1 MSSKKDLASS
11 RLVSKKEK
19 IFNWII
25 FVLLLLGAVVMV
37 FPLIYMIATSFMTKN
52 QILSGTLTILPDPIL
67 IGKYSEVLK
76 KGQFINGIFNSLK
89 VAIPVLI
96 IGGFTSSLAAFG
108 FAKMRF
114 RGKNALFLAL
124 LATNMIPFAVVM
136 IPQFVM
142 FTILVWTNTLLPLI
156 IPGCF
161 GNVSIIFFL
170 RQNLIGI
177 PDDLMEAAKLDGCG
191 YFRTFLQIFM
201 PLMKWALATQMM

>member
-89 VAIPVLI
+89 IY
-96 IGGFTSSLAAFG
+96 
-108 FAKMRF
+108 
-114 RGKNALFLAL
+114 
-124 LATNMIPFAVVM
+124 
-136 IPQFVM
+136 
-142 FTILVWTNTLLPLI
+142 LLPRRI
-156 IPGCF
+156 RICKNEISWQKCIVSGIAGNHYDSVCGCHDSTVCHVYQTGLDQYSASTYYSGMLWKCQYYLF
-161 GNVSIIFFL
+161 PSTEPDRNSGRSDGSSKIGWMWIFPYVSSDFYAIDEGGSGNAADVVVYG
-170 RQNLIGI
+170 NL
-177 PDDLMEAAKLDGCG
+177 E
-191 YFRTFLQIFM
+191 
-201 PLMKWALATQMM
+201 

>member
-108 FAKMRF
+108 SVCGCHDSTVCHVYQTGLDQYSASTYYSGMLWKCQYY
-114 RGKNALFLAL
+114 LFPS
-124 LATNMIPFAVVM
+124 TE
-136 IPQFVM
+136 
-142 FTILVWTNTLLPLI
+142 
-156 IPGCF
+156 
-161 GNVSIIFFL
+161 
-170 RQNLIGI
+170 
-177 PDDLMEAAKLDGCG
+177 PDRNSG
-191 YFRTFLQIFM
+191 
-201 PLMKWALATQMM
+201 

>member
-96 IGGFTSSLAAFG
+96 IGGFTSSLE
-108 FAKMRF
+108 
-114 RGKNALFLAL
+114 L
-124 LATNMIPFAVVM
+124 
-136 IPQFVM
+136 
-142 FTILVWTNTLLPLI
+142 
-156 IPGCF
+156 
-161 GNVSIIFFL
+161 
-170 RQNLIGI
+170 
-177 PDDLMEAAKLDGCG
+177 
-191 YFRTFLQIFM
+191 
-201 PLMKWALATQMM
+201 

>member
-76 KGQFINGIFNSLK
+76 KGQFINGIFNSG
-89 VAIPVLI
+89 IDYWRI
-96 IGGFTSSLAAFG
+96 Y
-108 FAKMRF
+108 
-114 RGKNALFLAL
+114 
-124 LATNMIPFAVVM
+124 
-136 IPQFVM
+136 
-142 FTILVWTNTLLPLI
+142 LLPRRI
-156 IPGCF
+156 RICKNEISWQKCIVSGIAGNHYDSVCGCHDSTVCHVYQTGLDQYSASTYYSGMLWKCQYYLF
-161 GNVSIIFFL
+161 PSTE
-170 RQNLIGI
+170 
-177 PDDLMEAAKLDGCG
+177 PDRNSG
-191 YFRTFLQIFM
+191 
-201 PLMKWALATQMM
+201 

>member
-108 FAKMRF
+108 FAK
-114 RGKNALFLAL
+114 
-124 LATNMIPFAVVM
+124 
-136 IPQFVM
+136 
-142 FTILVWTNTLLPLI
+142 I
-156 IPGCF
+156 IPPSFCF
-161 GNVSIIFFL
+161 
-170 RQNLIGI
+170 
-177 PDDLMEAAKLDGCG
+177 A
-191 YFRTFLQIFM
+191 
-201 PLMKWALATQMM
+201 